1 MKAIDEDNCEAV
13 VAKVAVKRFGG
24 ILFQKNVS

>member
-13 VAKVAVKRFGG
+13 VVKMAVKCFGG
-24 ILFQKNVS
+24 ILFQKNIS